1 MANIQIFYKLGHFS
15 LYFNIKYTFKIMLA
29 DTLNDKNLQKVNYIL
44 QTQNGLSDFGLSD
57 VLRIFTFSAG
67 DSWRG
72 IGMQRG

>member
-1 MANIQIFYKLGHFS
+1 
-15 LYFNIKYTFKIMLA
+15 MLA

-57 VLRIFTFSAG
+57 VLLIFTFSAG

-72 IGMQRG
+72 NRDAEGIIDNIIIILLFNYIYNYNYI